1 MPGSPPAAA
10 GTPVN
15 TFADV
20 SAFPEGAQNFL
31 GPWPD
36 PETGLGLA
44 VRFGAIA
51 VILAYRYVGNVIKRA
66 EQDDAQVNDLA
77 ASNV

>member
-1 MPGSPPAAA
+1 MAL
-10 GTPVN
+10 V
-15 TFADV
+15 
-20 SAFPEGAQNFL
+20 
-31 GPWPD
+31 
-36 PETGLGLA
+36 LA

-51 VILAYRYVGNVIKRA
+51 VILAYRYVEKVIKQA